1 MVGLN
6 ISVLSP
12 HRLYASIDIVD
23 LVLYIDAT
31 LVENE
36 LEAHSSKYQ
45 NENRVVSYD
54 SSSTLVHARKVKRE
68 TKFVKSKSKQKRGSK
83 HVRNKK
89 TNTKESKRK
98 YRRKRCLCLP
108 KQRGS
113 KRVRDKKINTK
124 KSKRKSK
131 RKRGPKR
138 TGNKKTNTKK
148 SKRKRKRKRGPKR
161 TRNKKTNTKM
171 SKRRHK
177 RKRGSKKRKCCRN
190 KQGHPVKLEFLE
202 MHVKTNVMFRYAKT
216 VVSKT
221 VKNPSS
227 VSQTTVFKVILP
239 DHAFVSNFS
248 IIKGE
253 NQYVGI
259 VKANEEAAHDYNTDS
274 AEALLEKE
282 ARDANVFQM
291 KIRVQP
297 YQTTILELTYEEML
311 TRKLG
316 EYDHVLFVQPGQVVD
331 QLTISVDID
340 ESMPISKLK
349 VIEFKSELD
358 FLDITNDISRCNVY
372 LASSRG
378 SVELKFPQ
386 KSQQQ
391 GDGIIGTYKIKYDIG
406 ESEMNEV
413 QILDDYFV
421 HFFKT
426 DSLPAFPQYT
436 IFVLDISG
444 SMGYL
449 NERSGRSSKCF

>member
-36 LEAHSSKYQ
+36 LEAHSSKFQ
-45 NENRVVSYD
+45 NENRVVNYD

-83 HVRNKK
+83 RVRNKK

-98 YRRKRCLCLP
+98 HRRKRCLCLP

-113 KRVRDKKINTK
+113 KRVRDKKM
-124 KSKRKSK
+124 
-131 RKRGPKR
+131 
-138 TGNKKTNTKK
+138 NTKK

-177 RKRGSKKRKCCRN
+177 RKRGSKKRKCCKN

-449 NERSGRSSKCF
+449 NERSGRSSTCF

>member
-54 SSSTLVHARKVKRE
+54 SSTLVHARKVKRE

-83 HVRNKK
+83 RVRNKK

-98 YRRKRCLCLP
+98 HKRKRCLCLP

-113 KRVRDKKINTK
+113 KRVRDKKI
-124 KSKRKSK
+124 
-131 RKRGPKR
+131 
-138 TGNKKTNTKK
+138 NTKK

-386 KSQQQ
+386 KFQQQ

-406 ESEMNEV
+406 ESKMNEV

-449 NERSGRSSKCF
+449 NERSGRSSTCF

>member
-124 KSKRKSK
+124 KSKRKRK
-131 RKRGPKR
+131 PKRGPKR
-138 TGNKKTNTKK
+138 ARNKKTNTKK
-148 SKRKRKRKRGPKR
+148 
-161 TRNKKTNTKM
+161 

-177 RKRGSKKRKCCRN
+177 RKRGSKKRKCCKN

-386 KSQQQ
+386 KFQQQ

-406 ESEMNEV
+406 ESKMNEV

-449 NERSGRSSKCF
+449 NERSGESSTCF

>member
-1 MVGLN
+1 MLTILCEWLGVDILVGLN
-6 ISVLSP
+6 ISVLIP

-36 LEAHSSKYQ
+36 LEAHSSNFQ
-45 NENRVVSYD
+45 NENRVVNYD

-83 HVRNKK
+83 RVRNKK

-98 YRRKRCLCLP
+98 HRRKRCLCLP

-124 KSKRKSK
+124 KSKRKRK
-131 RKRGPKR
+131 PKRGPKR
-138 TGNKKTNTKK
+138 ARNKKTNTKK
-148 SKRKRKRKRGPKR
+148 
-161 TRNKKTNTKM
+161 

-177 RKRGSKKRKCCRN
+177 RKRGSKKRKCCKN

-386 KSQQQ
+386 KFQQQ

-406 ESEMNEV
+406 ESKMNEV
-413 QILDDYFV
+413 QILDNYFV

-449 NERSGRSSKCF
+449 NERSGESSTCF